1 MQRTLSNSVT
11 ITYLD
16 YEQVM
21 NQLQQAAA
29 QLKQSNEQVVRVMLF
44 GSLVQGNYGP
54 RSDADVLIV
63 LASDERRVMDRV
75 PEYLAAFSNV
85 SIGVDVFPLT
95 EEEIQIAIKGE
106 NMFVKR
112 ILQEGVEL
120 GAEGSRQKSVGS
132 RQKSVGRS

>member
-1 MQRTLSNSVT
+1 
-11 ITYLD
+11 
-16 YEQVM
+16 M